1 MPARCCTD
9 LFVWKHATRCVLP
22 LEPDRTGGLCGRGY
36 HVVVSL
42 RTAFETCSHTFRRTI
57 AVLISQRVDCLCRP
71 EIPVSDSKASLLG
84 EQLSELLQSA
94 ATSPLLETEGP
105 DPVLPFARL
114 GS

>member
-1 MPARCCTD
+1 M
-9 LFVWKHATRCVLP
+9 
-22 LEPDRTGGLCGRGY
+22 
-36 HVVVSL
+36 
-42 RTAFETCSHTFRRTI
+42 
-57 AVLISQRVDCLCRP
+57 
-71 EIPVSDSKASLLG
+71 SDSKASLLG